1 MTKMHLAIVQ
11 TWGLGDLTMTTPV
24 IAEYKRI
31 FPDSKLTLIVQGKA
45 QAALM
50 VGSPMVDRI
59 VEMPPRSKRSAYPR
73 FFWDLRRDHIDAAF
87 LGTRI
92 DAWWLPW
99 VLRFL
104 SGIKTLIGDGQRSR
118 WLYKVHGRVDPT
130 VHRVDRMLETFSSWT
145 GHSPASP
152 PTFPLPI
159 APGLAE
165 ANNALGD
172 RGIRRGHFIVIH
184 PGSSVT
190 AGIDKR
196 IPAAVA
202 RRVADSITHLRPDLS
217 VVFLF
222 GPDEIDYIAQF
233 EQLGERQVVL
243 HGLSLAATVSLIS
256 ECAGFIGSDS
266 GLGHLA
272 AASGISTQT
281 VVGPTL
287 ASETAPYGIRSRVV
301 KRAEALACQPC
312 WGTPLYGNCP
322 FDVRCMTELPER
334 QVIEHAAAWRAR
346 DL

>member
-31 FPDSKLTLIVQGKA
+31 FPESRLTLIVQGKA

-50 VGSPMVDRI
+50 LGSPMVDRI
-59 VEMPPRSKRSAYPR
+59 VEMPPRSNWSAYPK
-73 FFWDLRRDHIDAAF
+73 FFWNLRRDHIDAAF

-104 SGIKTLIGDGQRSR
+104 AGIKILIGDGRKSR
-118 WLYKVHGRVDPT
+118 WLYRVHGTVDPT
-130 VHRVDRMLETFSSWT
+130 VHRVDRMLQTFSLWT
-145 GHSPASP
+145 GHPPASP
-152 PTFPLPI
+152 PTFPLPTG
-159 APGLAE
+159 PGLAE
-165 ANNALGD
+165 ANRALKEL
-172 RGIRRGHFIVIH
+172 GIRRGHFIVIH

-196 IPAAVA
+196 VPAAVA
-202 RRVADSITHLRPDLS
+202 RRVADSITGLRPDLS
-217 VVFLF
+217 VIFLF

-233 EQLGERQVVL
+233 EELGARQVVL
-243 HGLSLAATVSLIS
+243 RGLSLAGTVSLIS
-256 ECAGFIGSDS
+256 QCAGFIGSDS

-287 ASETAPYGIRSRVV
+287 ATETAPYGTRSRVV
-301 KRAEALACQPC
+301 KRVEALACQPC

-334 QVIEHAAAWRAR
+334 ELIELAAVWPAR
-346 DL
+346 EL